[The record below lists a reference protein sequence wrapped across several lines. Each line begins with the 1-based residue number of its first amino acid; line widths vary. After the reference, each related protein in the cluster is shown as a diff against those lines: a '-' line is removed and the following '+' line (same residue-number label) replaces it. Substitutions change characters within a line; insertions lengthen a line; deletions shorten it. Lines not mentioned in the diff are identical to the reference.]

1 MNLNDR
7 LKKHHITL
15 QKKYGQ
21 NFIGDPTLLAR
32 IADVCS
38 WEAHDRALEI
48 GPGAGTLT
56 RAIAE
61 RAEEVLAVEIDRRLA
76 PLLEE
81 TLAETENVHLVFTD
95 ALKADLDR
103 LMQEEL
109 GWDGRYKL
117 VANLPYYITT
127 PLIMHVLEDC
137 KKVSELV
144 IMVQKEV
151 GERLTAAPGSKAYG
165 AVTVM
170 VQYAAV
176 ATRAFD
182 VGRRAFIPA
191 PEVDSTILHLVP
203 YENRPLQ
210 AKDDALLRRTVK
222 AAFSQRRKTLR
233 NSLQSLGLDKALIA
247 SALAEV
253 GIDDA
258 RRAETVSVA
267 EFVALADAFYEKGG
281 LS

>member
-21 NFIGDPTLLAR
+21 NFIGDPALLER
-32 IADVCS
+32 IATVCD
-38 WEAHDRALEI
+38 WQPGDRALEI

-56 RAIAE
+56 RAIARE
-61 RAEEVLAVEIDRRLA
+61 AEEVLAVEIDRRLA

-81 TLAETENVHLVFTD
+81 TLADCANVHLVFTD
-95 ALKADLDR
+95 ALKADLDA
-103 LMQEEL
+103 LMRDTL

-117 VANLPYYITT
+117 IANLPYYITT
-127 PLIMHVLEDC
+127 PLIMHVLEDSE
-137 KKVSELV
+137 KVSELV

-151 GERLTAAPGSKAYG
+151 GERLCAAPGSKAYG

-170 VQYAAV
+170 VQYAATV
-176 ATRAFD
+176 ARAFD
-182 VGRRAFIPA
+182 VGRHAFMPA
-191 PEVDSTILHLVP
+191 PEVDSTILHLIP
-203 YENRPLQ
+203 YEKRPIQ
-210 AKDDALLRRTVK
+210 AQSDAVLRRVVK

-233 NSLQSLGLDKALIA
+233 NSLSSLGCDKALIKQ
-247 SALAEV
+247 ALEAA
-253 GIDDA
+253 GIEDS
-258 RRAETVSVA
+258 RRAETLSVA
-267 EFVALADAFYEKGG
+267 EFVALADAFYEGG

>member
-21 NFIGDPTLLAR
+21 NFIGDPALLER
-32 IADVCS
+32 IATVCD
-38 WEAHDRALEI
+38 WQPGDRALEI

-56 RAIAE
+56 RAIARE
-61 RAEEVLAVEIDRRLA
+61 AEEVLAVEIDRRLA

-81 TLAETENVHLVFTD
+81 TLADCANVHLVFTD
-95 ALKADLDR
+95 ALKADLDALIR
-103 LMQEEL
+103 DTL

-117 VANLPYYITT
+117 IANLPYYITT
-127 PLIMHVLEDC
+127 PLIMHVLEDSE
-137 KKVSELV
+137 KVSELV

-151 GERLTAAPGSKAYG
+151 GERLCAAPGSKAYG

-170 VQYAAV
+170 VQYAATV
-176 ATRAFD
+176 ARAFD
-182 VGRRAFIPA
+182 VGRHAFVPA
-191 PEVDSTILHLVP
+191 PEVDSTILHLIP
-203 YENRPLQ
+203 YEKRPIQ
-210 AKDDALLRRTVK
+210 AQSDAVLRRVVK

-233 NSLQSLGLDKALIA
+233 NSLSSLGCDKALIRQ
-247 SALAEV
+247 ALEAA
-253 GIDDA
+253 GIEDS
-258 RRAETVSVA
+258 RRAETLSVA
-267 EFVALADAFYEKGG
+267 EFVALADAFYEGG

>member
-21 NFIGDPTLLAR
+21 NFIGDPALLER
-32 IADVCS
+32 IATVCD
-38 WEAHDRALEI
+38 WQPGDRALEI

-56 RAIAE
+56 RAIARE
-61 RAEEVLAVEIDRRLA
+61 AEEVLAVEIDRRLA

-81 TLAETENVHLVFTD
+81 TLADCANVHLVFTD
-95 ALKADLDR
+95 ALKADLDA
-103 LMQEEL
+103 LMRDTL

-117 VANLPYYITT
+117 IANLPYYITT
-127 PLIMHVLEDC
+127 PLIMHVLEDSE
-137 KKVSELV
+137 KVSELV

-151 GERLTAAPGSKAYG
+151 GERLCAAPGSKAYG

-170 VQYAAV
+170 VQYAATV
-176 ATRAFD
+176 ARAFD
-182 VGRRAFIPA
+182 VGRHAFVPA
-191 PEVDSTILHLVP
+191 PEVDSTILHLIP
-203 YENRPLQ
+203 YEKRPIQ
-210 AKDDALLRRTVK
+210 AQSDAVLRRVVK

-233 NSLQSLGLDKALIA
+233 NSLSSLGCDKALIKQALEAA
-247 SALAEV
+247 SIE
-253 GIDDA
+253 DS
-258 RRAETVSVA
+258 RRAETLSVA
-267 EFVALADAFYEKGG
+267 EFVALANAFYEGG

>member
-21 NFIGDPTLLAR
+21 NFIGDPALLER
-32 IADVCS
+32 IATVCD
-38 WEAHDRALEI
+38 WQPGDRALEI

-56 RAIAE
+56 RAIARE
-61 RAEEVLAVEIDRRLA
+61 AEEVLAVEIDRRLT

-81 TLAETENVHLVFTD
+81 TLADCANVHLVFTD
-95 ALKADLDR
+95 ALKADLDA
-103 LMQEEL
+103 LMRDTL

-117 VANLPYYITT
+117 IANLPYYITT
-127 PLIMHVLEDC
+127 PLIMHVLEDSE
-137 KKVSELV
+137 KVNELV

-151 GERLTAAPGSKAYG
+151 GERLCAAPGSKAYG

-170 VQYAAV
+170 VQYAATV
-176 ATRAFD
+176 ARAFD
-182 VGRRAFIPA
+182 VGRHAFVPA
-191 PEVDSTILHLVP
+191 PEVDSTILHLIP
-203 YENRPLQ
+203 YEKRPIQ
-210 AKDDALLRRTVK
+210 AQSDAVLRRVVK

-233 NSLQSLGLDKALIA
+233 NSLSSLGCDKALIKQALEAA
-247 SALAEV
+247 SIE
-253 GIDDA
+253 DS
-258 RRAETVSVA
+258 RRAETLSVA
-267 EFVALADAFYEKGG
+267 EFVALADAFYEGG

>member
-21 NFIGDPTLLAR
+21 NFIGDPALLER
-32 IADVCS
+32 IATVCD
-38 WEAHDRALEI
+38 WQPGDRALEI

-56 RAIAE
+56 RAIARE
-61 RAEEVLAVEIDRRLA
+61 AEEVLAVEIDRRLA

-81 TLAETENVHLVFTD
+81 TLADCANVHLVFTD
-95 ALKADLDR
+95 ALKADLDA
-103 LMQEEL
+103 LMRDTL

-117 VANLPYYITT
+117 IANLPYYITT
-127 PLIMHVLEDC
+127 PLIMHVLEDSE
-137 KKVSELV
+137 KVSELV

-151 GERLTAAPGSKAYG
+151 GERLCAAPGSKAYG

-170 VQYAAV
+170 VQYAATV
-176 ATRAFD
+176 ARAFD
-182 VGRRAFIPA
+182 VGRHAFVPA
-191 PEVDSTILHLVP
+191 PEVDSTILHLIP
-203 YENRPLQ
+203 YEKRPIQ
-210 AKDDALLRRTVK
+210 AQSDAVLRRVVK

-233 NSLQSLGLDKALIA
+233 NSLFSLGCDKALIKQALEAA
-247 SALAEV
+247 SIE
-253 GIDDA
+253 DS
-258 RRAETVSVA
+258 RRAETLSVA
-267 EFVALADAFYEKGG
+267 EFVALADAFYEGG

>member
-21 NFIGDPTLLAR
+21 NFIGDPALLER
-32 IADVCS
+32 IATVCD
-38 WEAHDRALEI
+38 WQPGDRALEI

-56 RAIAE
+56 RAIARE
-61 RAEEVLAVEIDRRLA
+61 AEEVLAIEIDRRLA

-81 TLAETENVHLVFTD
+81 TLADCANVHLVFTD
-95 ALKADLDR
+95 ALKADLDA
-103 LMQEEL
+103 LMRDTL

-117 VANLPYYITT
+117 IANLPYYITT
-127 PLIMHVLEDC
+127 PLIMHVLEDSE
-137 KKVSELV
+137 KVSELV

-151 GERLTAAPGSKAYG
+151 GERLCAAPGSKAYG

-170 VQYAAV
+170 VQYAATV
-176 ATRAFD
+176 ARAFD
-182 VGRRAFIPA
+182 VGRHAFVPA
-191 PEVDSTILHLVP
+191 PEVDSTILHLIP
-203 YENRPLQ
+203 YEKRPIQ
-210 AKDDALLRRTVK
+210 AQSDAVLRRVVK

-233 NSLQSLGLDKALIA
+233 NSLSSLGCDKALIKQALEAA
-247 SALAEV
+247 SIE
-253 GIDDA
+253 DS
-258 RRAETVSVA
+258 RRAETLSVA
-267 EFVALADAFYEKGG
+267 EFVALADAFYEGG

>member
-21 NFIGDPTLLAR
+21 NFIGDLALLEL
-32 IADVCS
+32 IATVCD
-38 WEAHDRALEI
+38 WQPGDRALEI

-56 RAIAE
+56 RAIARE
-61 RAEEVLAVEIDRRLA
+61 AEEVLAVEIDRRLA

-81 TLAETENVHLVFTD
+81 TLADCANVHLVFTD
-95 ALKADLDR
+95 ALKADLDA
-103 LMQEEL
+103 LMRDTL

-117 VANLPYYITT
+117 IANLPYYITT
-127 PLIMHVLEDC
+127 PLIMHVLEDSE
-137 KKVSELV
+137 KVSELV

-151 GERLTAAPGSKAYG
+151 GERLCAAPGSKAYG

-170 VQYAAV
+170 VQYAATV
-176 ATRAFD
+176 ARAFD
-182 VGRRAFIPA
+182 VGRHAFVPA
-191 PEVDSTILHLVP
+191 PEVDSTILHLIP
-203 YENRPLQ
+203 YEKRPIQ
-210 AKDDALLRRTVK
+210 AQNDTVLRRVVK

-233 NSLQSLGLDKALIA
+233 NSLSSLGCDKALIKQ
-247 SALAEV
+247 ALEAA
-253 GIDDA
+253 GIEDS
-258 RRAETVSVA
+258 RRAETLSVA
-267 EFVALADAFYEKGG
+267 EFVALADAFYEGG

>member
-21 NFIGDPTLLAR
+21 NFIGDPALLER
-32 IADVCS
+32 IATVCD
-38 WEAHDRALEI
+38 WQPGDRALEI

-56 RAIAE
+56 RAIARE
-61 RAEEVLAVEIDRRLA
+61 AEEVLAIEIDRRLA

-81 TLAETENVHLVFTD
+81 TLADCANVHLVFTD
-95 ALKADLDR
+95 ALKADLDA
-103 LMQEEL
+103 LMRDTL

-117 VANLPYYITT
+117 IANLPYYITT
-127 PLIMHVLEDC
+127 PLIMHVLEDSE
-137 KKVSELV
+137 KVSELV

-151 GERLTAAPGSKAYG
+151 GERLCAAPGSKAYG

-170 VQYAAV
+170 VQYAATV
-176 ATRAFD
+176 ARAFD
-182 VGRRAFIPA
+182 VGRHAFVPA
-191 PEVDSTILHLVP
+191 PEVDSTILHLIP
-203 YENRPLQ
+203 YEKRPIQ
-210 AKDDALLRRTVK
+210 AQSDAVLRRVVK

-233 NSLQSLGLDKALIA
+233 NSLSSLGCDKALIRQ
-247 SALAEV
+247 ALEAA
-253 GIDDA
+253 GIEDS
-258 RRAETVSVA
+258 RRAETLSVA
-267 EFVALADAFYEKGG
+267 EFVALADAFYEGG

>member
-21 NFIGDPTLLAR
+21 NFIGDPALLER
-32 IADVCS
+32 IATVCD
-38 WEAHDRALEI
+38 WQPGDRALEI

-56 RAIAE
+56 RAIARE
-61 RAEEVLAVEIDRRLA
+61 AEEVLAVEIDRRLA

-81 TLAETENVHLVFTD
+81 TLADCANVHLVFTD
-95 ALKADLDR
+95 ALKADLDA
-103 LMQEEL
+103 LMRDTL

-117 VANLPYYITT
+117 IANLPYYITT
-127 PLIMHVLEDC
+127 PLIMHVLEDSE
-137 KKVSELV
+137 KVSELV

-151 GERLTAAPGSKAYG
+151 GERLCAAPSSKAYG

-170 VQYAAV
+170 VQYAATV
-176 ATRAFD
+176 ARAFD
-182 VGRRAFIPA
+182 VGRHAFVPA
-191 PEVDSTILHLVP
+191 PEVDSTILHLIP
-203 YENRPLQ
+203 YEKRPIQ
-210 AKDDALLRRTVK
+210 AQSDAVLRRVVK

-233 NSLQSLGLDKALIA
+233 NSLSSLGCDKALIKQ
-247 SALAEV
+247 ALEAA
-253 GIDDA
+253 GIEDS
-258 RRAETVSVA
+258 RRAETLSVA
-267 EFVALADAFYEKGG
+267 EFVALADAFYEGG

>member
-21 NFIGDPTLLAR
+21 NFIGDPALLER
-32 IADVCS
+32 IATVCD
-38 WEAHDRALEI
+38 WQPGDRALEI

-56 RAIAE
+56 RAIARE
-61 RAEEVLAVEIDRRLA
+61 AEEVLAVEIDRRLA

-81 TLAETENVHLVFTD
+81 TLADCANMHLVFTD
-95 ALKADLDR
+95 ALKADLDA
-103 LMQEEL
+103 LMRDTL

-117 VANLPYYITT
+117 IANLPYYITT
-127 PLIMHVLEDC
+127 PLIMHVLEDSE
-137 KKVSELV
+137 KVSELV

-151 GERLTAAPGSKAYG
+151 GERLCAAPGSKAYG

-170 VQYAAV
+170 VQYAATV
-176 ATRAFD
+176 ARAFD
-182 VGRRAFIPA
+182 VGRHAFVPA
-191 PEVDSTILHLVP
+191 PEVDSTILHLIP
-203 YENRPLQ
+203 YEKRPIQ
-210 AKDDALLRRTVK
+210 AQSDAVLRRVVK

-233 NSLQSLGLDKALIA
+233 NSLSSLGCDKALIKQALEAA
-247 SALAEV
+247 SIE
-253 GIDDA
+253 DS
-258 RRAETVSVA
+258 RRAETLSVA
-267 EFVALADAFYEKGG
+267 EFVALADAFYEGG

>member
-21 NFIGDPTLLAR
+21 NFIGDPALLER
-32 IADVCS
+32 IATVCD
-38 WEAHDRALEI
+38 WQPGDRALEI

-56 RAIAE
+56 RAIARE
-61 RAEEVLAVEIDRRLA
+61 AEEVLAVEIDRRLA

-81 TLAETENVHLVFTD
+81 TLADCANVHLVFTD
-95 ALKADLDR
+95 ALKADLDA
-103 LMQEEL
+103 LMRDTL

-117 VANLPYYITT
+117 IANLPYYITT
-127 PLIMHVLEDC
+127 PLIMHVLEDSE
-137 KKVSELV
+137 KVSELV

-151 GERLTAAPGSKAYG
+151 GERLCAAPGSKAYG

-170 VQYAAV
+170 VQYAATI
-176 ATRAFD
+176 ARAFD
-182 VGRRAFIPA
+182 VGRHAFVPA
-191 PEVDSTILHLVP
+191 PEVDSTILHLIP
-203 YENRPLQ
+203 YEKRPIQ
-210 AKDDALLRRTVK
+210 AQSDAVLRRVVK

-233 NSLQSLGLDKALIA
+233 NSLSSLGCDKALIKQALEAA
-247 SALAEV
+247 SIE
-253 GIDDA
+253 DS
-258 RRAETVSVA
+258 RRAETLSVA
-267 EFVALADAFYEKGG
+267 EFVALADAFYEGG

>member
-21 NFIGDPTLLAR
+21 NFIGDPALLER
-32 IADVCS
+32 IATVCD
-38 WEAHDRALEI
+38 WQPGDRALEI

-56 RAIAE
+56 RAIARE
-61 RAEEVLAVEIDRRLA
+61 AEEVLAVEIDRRLA

-81 TLAETENVHLVFTD
+81 TLADCANVHLVFTD
-95 ALKADLDR
+95 ALKADLDA
-103 LMQEEL
+103 LMRDTL

-117 VANLPYYITT
+117 IANLPYYITT
-127 PLIMHVLEDC
+127 PLIMHVLEDSE
-137 KKVSELV
+137 KVSELV

-151 GERLTAAPGSKAYG
+151 GERLCAAPRSKAYG

-170 VQYAAV
+170 VQYAATV
-176 ATRAFD
+176 ARAFD
-182 VGRRAFIPA
+182 VGRHAFVPA
-191 PEVDSTILHLVP
+191 PEVDSTILHLIP
-203 YENRPLQ
+203 YEKRPVQ
-210 AKDDALLRRTVK
+210 AQSDAVLRRVVK

-233 NSLQSLGLDKALIA
+233 NSLSSLGCDKALIRQ
-247 SALAEV
+247 ALETA
-253 GIDDA
+253 GIEDS
-258 RRAETVSVA
+258 RRAETLSVA
-267 EFVALADAFYEKGG
+267 EFVALADAFYEGG

>member
-21 NFIGDPTLLAR
+21 NFIGDPALLER
-32 IADVCS
+32 IATVCD
-38 WEAHDRALEI
+38 WQPGDRALEI

-56 RAIAE
+56 RAIARE
-61 RAEEVLAVEIDRRLA
+61 AEEVLAVEIDRRLA

-81 TLAETENVHLVFTD
+81 TLADCANVHLVFTD
-95 ALKADLDR
+95 ALKADLDA
-103 LMQEEL
+103 LMRDTL

-117 VANLPYYITT
+117 IANLPYYITT
-127 PLIMHVLEDC
+127 PLIMHVLEDSE
-137 KKVSELV
+137 KVSELV

-151 GERLTAAPGSKAYG
+151 GERLCAAPGSKAYG

-170 VQYAAV
+170 VQYAATV
-176 ATRAFD
+176 ARAFD
-182 VGRRAFIPA
+182 VGRHAFVPA
-191 PEVDSTILHLVP
+191 PEVDSTILHLIP
-203 YENRPLQ
+203 YEKRPIQ
-210 AKDDALLRRTVK
+210 SQSDAVLRRVVK

-233 NSLQSLGLDKALIA
+233 NSLSSLGCDKALIRQ
-247 SALAEV
+247 ALEAA
-253 GIDDA
+253 GIEDS
-258 RRAETVSVA
+258 RRAETLSVA
-267 EFVALADAFYEKGG
+267 EFVALADAFYEGG

>member
-21 NFIGDPTLLAR
+21 NFIGDPALLER
-32 IADVCS
+32 IATVCD
-38 WEAHDRALEI
+38 WQPGDRALEI

-56 RAIAE
+56 RAIARE
-61 RAEEVLAVEIDRRLA
+61 AEEVLAVEIDRRLA

-81 TLAETENVHLVFTD
+81 TLADCANVHLVFTD
-95 ALKADLDR
+95 ALKADLDA
-103 LMQEEL
+103 LMRDTL

-117 VANLPYYITT
+117 IANLPYYITT
-127 PLIMHVLEDC
+127 PLIMHVLEDSE
-137 KKVSELV
+137 KVSELV

-151 GERLTAAPGSKAYG
+151 GERLCAAPGSKAYG

-170 VQYAAV
+170 VQYAATV
-176 ATRAFD
+176 ARAFD
-182 VGRRAFIPA
+182 VGRHAFMPA
-191 PEVDSTILHLVP
+191 PDVDSTILHLIP
-203 YENRPLQ
+203 YEKRPIQ
-210 AKDDALLRRTVK
+210 AQSDAVLRRVVK

-233 NSLQSLGLDKALIA
+233 NSLSSLGCDKALIRQ
-247 SALAEV
+247 ALETA
-253 GIDDA
+253 GIEDS
-258 RRAETVSVA
+258 RRAETLSVA
-267 EFVALADAFYEKGG
+267 EFVALADAFYEGG

>member
-21 NFIGDPTLLAR
+21 NFIGDPALLER
-32 IADVCS
+32 IATVCD
-38 WEAHDRALEI
+38 WQPGDRALEI

-56 RAIAE
+56 RAIARE
-61 RAEEVLAVEIDRRLA
+61 AEEVLAVEIDRRLA

-81 TLAETENVHLVFTD
+81 TLADCANVHLVFTD
-95 ALKADLDR
+95 ALKADLDA
-103 LMQEEL
+103 LMRDTL

-117 VANLPYYITT
+117 IANLPYYITT
-127 PLIMHVLEDC
+127 PLIMHVLEDSE
-137 KKVSELV
+137 KVSELV

-151 GERLTAAPGSKAYG
+151 GERLCAAPGSKAYG

-170 VQYAAV
+170 VQYAATV
-176 ATRAFD
+176 ARAFD
-182 VGRRAFIPA
+182 VGRHAFVPA
-191 PEVDSTILHLVP
+191 PEVDSTILHLIP
-203 YENRPLQ
+203 YEKRPIQ
-210 AKDDALLRRTVK
+210 AQSDAVLRRVVK

-233 NSLQSLGLDKALIA
+233 NSLSSLGRDKALIRQ
-247 SALAEV
+247 ALEAA
-253 GIDDA
+253 GIEDS
-258 RRAETVSVA
+258 RRAETLSVA
-267 EFVALADAFYEKGG
+267 EFVALADAFYEGG

>member
-21 NFIGDPTLLAR
+21 NFIGDPALLER
-32 IADVCS
+32 IATVCD
-38 WEAHDRALEI
+38 WQPGDRALEI

-56 RAIAE
+56 RAIARE
-61 RAEEVLAVEIDRRLA
+61 AEEVLAIEIDRRLA

-81 TLAETENVHLVFTD
+81 TLADCANVHLVFTD
-95 ALKADLDR
+95 ALKADLDA
-103 LMQEEL
+103 LMRDTL

-117 VANLPYYITT
+117 IANLPYYITT
-127 PLIMHVLEDC
+127 PLIMHVLEDSE
-137 KKVSELV
+137 KVSELV

-151 GERLTAAPGSKAYG
+151 GERLCAAPGSKAYG

-170 VQYAAV
+170 VQYAATV
-176 ATRAFD
+176 ARAFD
-182 VGRRAFIPA
+182 VGRHAFVPA
-191 PEVDSTILHLVP
+191 PEVDSTILHLIP
-203 YENRPLQ
+203 YEKRPIQ
-210 AKDDALLRRTVK
+210 AQSDAVLRRVVK

-233 NSLQSLGLDKALIA
+233 NSLSSLGCDKSLIRQALEA
-247 SALAEV
+247 A
-253 GIDDA
+253 GIEDS
-258 RRAETVSVA
+258 RRAETLSVA
-267 EFVALADAFYEKGG
+267 EFVALADAFYEGG

>member
-21 NFIGDPTLLAR
+21 NFIGDPALLER
-32 IADVCS
+32 IATVCD
-38 WEAHDRALEI
+38 WQPGDRALEI

-56 RAIAE
+56 RAIARE
-61 RAEEVLAVEIDRRLA
+61 AEEVLAVEIDRRLA

-81 TLAETENVHLVFTD
+81 TLADCANVHLVFTD
-95 ALKADLDR
+95 ALKADLDA
-103 LMQEEL
+103 LMRDTL

-117 VANLPYYITT
+117 IANLPYYITT
-127 PLIMHVLEDC
+127 PLIMHVLEDSE
-137 KKVSELV
+137 KVSELV

-151 GERLTAAPGSKAYG
+151 GERLCAAPGSKAYG

-170 VQYAAV
+170 VQYAATV
-176 ATRAFD
+176 ARAFD
-182 VGRRAFIPA
+182 VGRHAFVPA
-191 PEVDSTILHLVP
+191 PEVDSTILHLIP
-203 YENRPLQ
+203 YEKRPIQ
-210 AKDDALLRRTVK
+210 AQSDAVLRRVVK

-233 NSLQSLGLDKALIA
+233 NSLSSLGCDKALIKQALEAA
-247 SALAEV
+247 SIE
-253 GIDDA
+253 DS
-258 RRAETVSVA
+258 RRAETLSAA
-267 EFVALADAFYEKGG
+267 EFVALADAFYEGG

>member
-21 NFIGDPTLLAR
+21 NFIGDPALLER
-32 IADVCS
+32 IATVCD
-38 WEAHDRALEI
+38 WQPGDRALEI

-56 RAIAE
+56 RAIARE
-61 RAEEVLAVEIDRRLA
+61 AEEVLAVEIDRRLA

-81 TLAETENVHLVFTD
+81 TLADCANVHLVFTD
-95 ALKADLDR
+95 ALKADLDA
-103 LMQEEL
+103 LMRDTL

-117 VANLPYYITT
+117 IANLPYYITT
-127 PLIMHVLEDC
+127 PLIMHVLEDSE
-137 KKVSELV
+137 KVSELV

-151 GERLTAAPGSKAYG
+151 GERLCAAPGSKAYG

-170 VQYAAV
+170 VQYAATV
-176 ATRAFD
+176 ARAFD
-182 VGRRAFIPA
+182 VGRHAFVPA
-191 PEVDSTILHLVP
+191 PEVDSTILHLIP
-203 YENRPLQ
+203 YEKRPIQ
-210 AKDDALLRRTVK
+210 AQSDAVLRRVVK

-233 NSLQSLGLDKALIA
+233 NSLSSLGCDKALIKQ
-247 SALAEV
+247 ALEAARIE
-253 GIDDA
+253 DS
-258 RRAETVSVA
+258 RRAETLSVA
-267 EFVALADAFYEKGG
+267 EFVALADAFYEGG

>member
-21 NFIGDPTLLAR
+21 NFIGDPALLER
-32 IADVCS
+32 IATVCD
-38 WEAHDRALEI
+38 WQPGDRALEI

-56 RAIAE
+56 WAIARE
-61 RAEEVLAVEIDRRLA
+61 AEEVLAIEIDRRLA

-81 TLAETENVHLVFTD
+81 TLADCANVHLVFTD
-95 ALKADLDR
+95 ALKADLDA
-103 LMQEEL
+103 LMRDTL

-117 VANLPYYITT
+117 IANLPYYITT
-127 PLIMHVLEDC
+127 PLIMHVLEDSE
-137 KKVSELV
+137 KVSELV

-151 GERLTAAPGSKAYG
+151 GERLCAAPGSKAYG

-170 VQYAAV
+170 VQYAATV
-176 ATRAFD
+176 ARAFD
-182 VGRRAFIPA
+182 VGRHAFVPA
-191 PEVDSTILHLVP
+191 PEVDSTILHLIP
-203 YENRPLQ
+203 YEKRPIQ
-210 AKDDALLRRTVK
+210 AQSDAVLRRVVK

-233 NSLQSLGLDKALIA
+233 NSLSSLGCDKALIKQALEAA
-247 SALAEV
+247 SIE
-253 GIDDA
+253 DS
-258 RRAETVSVA
+258 RRAETLSVA
-267 EFVALADAFYEKGG
+267 EFVALADAFYEGG

>member
-21 NFIGDPTLLAR
+21 NFIGDPALLER
-32 IADVCS
+32 IATVCD
-38 WEAHDRALEI
+38 WQPGDRALEI

-56 RAIAE
+56 RAIARE
-61 RAEEVLAVEIDRRLA
+61 AEEVLAVEIDRRLA

-81 TLAETENVHLVFTD
+81 TLANCANVHLVFTD
-95 ALKADLDR
+95 ALKADLDA
-103 LMQEEL
+103 LMRDTL

-117 VANLPYYITT
+117 IANLPYYITT
-127 PLIMHVLEDC
+127 PLIMHVLEDSE
-137 KKVSELV
+137 KVSELV

-151 GERLTAAPGSKAYG
+151 GERLCAAPGSKAYG

-170 VQYAAV
+170 VQYAATV
-176 ATRAFD
+176 ARAFD
-182 VGRRAFIPA
+182 VGRHAFVPA
-191 PEVDSTILHLVP
+191 PEVDSTILHLIP
-203 YENRPLQ
+203 YEKRPIQ
-210 AKDDALLRRTVK
+210 AQSDAVLRRVVK

-233 NSLQSLGLDKALIA
+233 NSLSSLGCDKALIKQALEAA
-247 SALAEV
+247 SIE
-253 GIDDA
+253 DS
-258 RRAETVSVA
+258 RRAETLSVA
-267 EFVALADAFYEKGG
+267 EFVALADAFYEGG

>member
-21 NFIGDPTLLAR
+21 NFIGDPALLER
-32 IADVCS
+32 IATVCD
-38 WEAHDRALEI
+38 WQPGDRALEI

-56 RAIAE
+56 RAIARE
-61 RAEEVLAVEIDRRLA
+61 AEEVLAIEIDRRLA

-81 TLAETENVHLVFTD
+81 TLADCANVHLVFTD
-95 ALKADLDR
+95 ALKADLDA
-103 LMQEEL
+103 LMRDTL

-117 VANLPYYITT
+117 IANLPYYITT
-127 PLIMHVLEDC
+127 PLIMHVLEDSE
-137 KKVSELV
+137 KVSELV

-151 GERLTAAPGSKAYG
+151 GERLCAAPGNKAYG

-170 VQYAAV
+170 VQYAATV
-176 ATRAFD
+176 ARAFD
-182 VGRRAFIPA
+182 VGRHAFVPA
-191 PEVDSTILHLVP
+191 PEVDSTILHLIP
-203 YENRPLQ
+203 YEKRPIQ
-210 AKDDALLRRTVK
+210 AQSDAVLRRVVK

-233 NSLQSLGLDKALIA
+233 NSLSSLGCDKALIRQ
-247 SALAEV
+247 ALEAA
-253 GIDDA
+253 GIEDS
-258 RRAETVSVA
+258 RRAETLSVA
-267 EFVALADAFYEKGG
+267 EFVALADAFYEGG

>member
-21 NFIGDPTLLAR
+21 NFIGDPALLER
-32 IADVCS
+32 IATVCDWQPS
-38 WEAHDRALEI
+38 DRALEI

-56 RAIAE
+56 RAIARE
-61 RAEEVLAVEIDRRLA
+61 AEEVLAVEIDRRLA

-81 TLAETENVHLVFTD
+81 TLADCANVHLVFTD
-95 ALKADLDR
+95 ALKADLDA
-103 LMQEEL
+103 LMRDTL

-117 VANLPYYITT
+117 IANLPYYITT
-127 PLIMHVLEDC
+127 PLIMHVLEGSE
-137 KKVSELV
+137 KVSELV

-151 GERLTAAPGSKAYG
+151 GERLCAAPGSKAYG

-170 VQYAAV
+170 VQYAATV
-176 ATRAFD
+176 ARAFD
-182 VGRRAFIPA
+182 VGRHAFVPA
-191 PEVDSTILHLVP
+191 PEVDSTILHLIP
-203 YENRPLQ
+203 YEKRPIQ
-210 AKDDALLRRTVK
+210 AQSDAVLRRVVK

-233 NSLQSLGLDKALIA
+233 NSLSSLGCDKALIRQ
-247 SALAEV
+247 ALEAA
-253 GIDDA
+253 GIEDF
-258 RRAETVSVA
+258 RRAETLSVA
-267 EFVALADAFYEKGG
+267 EFVALADAFYEGG

>member
-21 NFIGDPTLLAR
+21 NFIGDPALLER
-32 IADVCS
+32 IATVCD
-38 WEAHDRALEI
+38 WQPGDRALEI

-56 RAIAE
+56 RAIARE
-61 RAEEVLAVEIDRRLA
+61 AEEVLAVEIDRRLA

-81 TLAETENVHLVFTD
+81 TLADCANVHLVFTD
-95 ALKADLDR
+95 ALKADLDA
-103 LMQEEL
+103 LMRDTL

-117 VANLPYYITT
+117 IANLPYYITT
-127 PLIMHVLEDC
+127 PLIMHVLEDSE
-137 KKVSELV
+137 KVSELV

-151 GERLTAAPGSKAYG
+151 GERLCAAPGSKAYG

-170 VQYAAV
+170 VQYAATV
-176 ATRAFD
+176 ARAFD
-182 VGRRAFIPA
+182 VGRHAFVPA
-191 PEVDSTILHLVP
+191 PEVDSTILLLIP
-203 YENRPLQ
+203 YEKRPIQ
-210 AKDDALLRRTVK
+210 AQSDAVLRRVVK

-233 NSLQSLGLDKALIA
+233 NSLSSLGCDKALIKQALEAA
-247 SALAEV
+247 SIE
-253 GIDDA
+253 DS
-258 RRAETVSVA
+258 RRAETLSVA
-267 EFVALADAFYEKGG
+267 EFVALADAFYEGG

>member
-21 NFIGDPTLLAR
+21 NFIGDPALLER
-32 IADVCS
+32 IATVCD
-38 WEAHDRALEI
+38 WQPGDRALEI

-56 RAIAE
+56 RAIA
-61 RAEEVLAVEIDRRLA
+61 RKAEEVLAVEIDRRLA

-81 TLAETENVHLVFTD
+81 TLADCANVHLVFTD
-95 ALKADLDR
+95 ALKADLDA
-103 LMQEEL
+103 LMRDTL

-117 VANLPYYITT
+117 IANLPYYITT
-127 PLIMHVLEDC
+127 PLIMHVLEDSE
-137 KKVSELV
+137 KVSELV

-151 GERLTAAPGSKAYG
+151 GERLCAAPGSKAYG

-170 VQYAAV
+170 VQYAATV
-176 ATRAFD
+176 ARAFD
-182 VGRRAFIPA
+182 VGRHAFVPA
-191 PEVDSTILHLVP
+191 PEVDSTILHLIP
-203 YENRPLQ
+203 YEKRPIQ
-210 AKDDALLRRTVK
+210 AQSDAVLRRVVK

-233 NSLQSLGLDKALIA
+233 NSLSSLGCDKALIKQALEAA
-247 SALAEV
+247 SIE
-253 GIDDA
+253 DS
-258 RRAETVSVA
+258 RRAETLSVA
-267 EFVALADAFYEKGG
+267 EFVALADAFYEGG

>member
-21 NFIGDPTLLAR
+21 NFIGDPALLER
-32 IADVCS
+32 IATVCD
-38 WEAHDRALEI
+38 WQLGDRALEI

-56 RAIAE
+56 RAIARE
-61 RAEEVLAVEIDRRLA
+61 AEEVLAVEIDRRLA

-81 TLAETENVHLVFTD
+81 TLADCANVHLVFTD
-95 ALKADLDR
+95 ALKADLDA
-103 LMQEEL
+103 LMRDTL

-117 VANLPYYITT
+117 IANLPYYITT
-127 PLIMHVLEDC
+127 PLIMHVLEDSE
-137 KKVSELV
+137 KVSELV

-151 GERLTAAPGSKAYG
+151 GERLCAAPGSKAYG

-170 VQYAAV
+170 VQYAATV
-176 ATRAFD
+176 ARALD
-182 VGRRAFIPA
+182 VGRHAFVPA
-191 PEVDSTILHLVP
+191 PEVDSTILHLIP
-203 YENRPLQ
+203 YEKRPIQ
-210 AKDDALLRRTVK
+210 AQSDAVLRRVVK

-233 NSLQSLGLDKALIA
+233 NSLSSLGCDKALIKQALEAA
-247 SALAEV
+247 SIE
-253 GIDDA
+253 DS
-258 RRAETVSVA
+258 RRAETLSVA
-267 EFVALADAFYEKGG
+267 EFVALADAFYEGG

>member
-21 NFIGDPTLLAR
+21 NFIGDPALLER
-32 IADVCS
+32 ITTVCD
-38 WEAHDRALEI
+38 WQPGDRALEI

-56 RAIAE
+56 RAIARE
-61 RAEEVLAVEIDRRLA
+61 AEEVLAVEIDRRLA

-81 TLAETENVHLVFTD
+81 TLADCANVHLVFTD
-95 ALKADLDR
+95 ALKADLDA
-103 LMQEEL
+103 LMRDTL

-117 VANLPYYITT
+117 IANLPYYITT
-127 PLIMHVLEDC
+127 PLIMHVLEDSE
-137 KKVSELV
+137 KVSELV

-151 GERLTAAPGSKAYG
+151 GERLCAAPGSKAYG

-170 VQYAAV
+170 VQYAATV
-176 ATRAFD
+176 ARAFD
-182 VGRRAFIPA
+182 VGRHAFVPA
-191 PEVDSTILHLVP
+191 PEVDSTILHLIP
-203 YENRPLQ
+203 YEKRPIQ
-210 AKDDALLRRTVK
+210 AQSDAVLRRVVK

-233 NSLQSLGLDKALIA
+233 NSLSSLGCDKALIKQALEAA
-247 SALAEV
+247 SIE
-253 GIDDA
+253 DS
-258 RRAETVSVA
+258 RRAETLSVA
-267 EFVALADAFYEKGG
+267 EFVALADAFYEGG

>member
-21 NFIGDPTLLAR
+21 NFIGDPALLER
-32 IADVCS
+32 IATVCD
-38 WEAHDRALEI
+38 WQPGDRALEI

-56 RAIAE
+56 RAIARE
-61 RAEEVLAVEIDRRLA
+61 AEEVLAVEIDRRLA

-81 TLAETENVHLVFTD
+81 TLADCANVHLVFTD
-95 ALKADLDR
+95 ALKADLDA
-103 LMQEEL
+103 LMRDTL

-117 VANLPYYITT
+117 IANLPYYITT
-127 PLIMHVLEDC
+127 PLIMHVLEGSE
-137 KKVSELV
+137 KVSELV

-151 GERLTAAPGSKAYG
+151 GERLCAAPGSKAYG

-170 VQYAAV
+170 VQYAATV
-176 ATRAFD
+176 ARAFD
-182 VGRRAFIPA
+182 VGRHAFVPA
-191 PEVDSTILHLVP
+191 PEVDSTILHLIP
-203 YENRPLQ
+203 YEKRPIQ
-210 AKDDALLRRTVK
+210 AQSDAVLRRVVK

-233 NSLQSLGLDKALIA
+233 NSLSSLGCDKALIKQ
-247 SALAEV
+247 ALEAA
-253 GIDDA
+253 GIEDS
-258 RRAETVSVA
+258 RRAETLSVA
-267 EFVALADAFYEKGG
+267 EFVALADAFYEGG

>member
-21 NFIGDPTLLAR
+21 HFIGDPALLER
-32 IADVCS
+32 IATVCD
-38 WEAHDRALEI
+38 WQPGDRALEI

-56 RAIAE
+56 RAIARE
-61 RAEEVLAVEIDRRLA
+61 AEEVLAVEIDRRLA

-81 TLAETENVHLVFTD
+81 TLADCANVHLVFTD
-95 ALKADLDR
+95 ALKADLDA
-103 LMQEEL
+103 LMRDTL

-117 VANLPYYITT
+117 IANLPYYITT
-127 PLIMHVLEDC
+127 PLIMHVLEDSE
-137 KKVSELV
+137 KVSELV

-151 GERLTAAPGSKAYG
+151 GERLCAAPGSKAYG

-170 VQYAAV
+170 VQYAATV
-176 ATRAFD
+176 ARAFD
-182 VGRRAFIPA
+182 VGRHAFVPA
-191 PEVDSTILHLVP
+191 PEVDSTILHLIP
-203 YENRPLQ
+203 YEKRPIQ
-210 AKDDALLRRTVK
+210 AQSDAVLRRVVK

-233 NSLQSLGLDKALIA
+233 NSLSSLGCDKALIKQ
-247 SALAEV
+247 ALEAA
-253 GIDDA
+253 GIEDS
-258 RRAETVSVA
+258 RRAETLSVA
-267 EFVALADAFYEKGG
+267 EFVALADAFYEGG

>member
-21 NFIGDPTLLAR
+21 NFIGDPALLER
-32 IADVCS
+32 IATVCD
-38 WEAHDRALEI
+38 WQPGDRALEI

-56 RAIAE
+56 RAIARE
-61 RAEEVLAVEIDRRLA
+61 AEEVLAVEIDRRLA

-81 TLAETENVHLVFTD
+81 TLADCANVHLVFTD
-95 ALKADLDR
+95 ALKADLDA
-103 LMQEEL
+103 LMRDTL

-117 VANLPYYITT
+117 IANLPYYITT
-127 PLIMHVLEDC
+127 PLIMHVLEDSE
-137 KKVSELV
+137 KVSELV

-151 GERLTAAPGSKAYG
+151 GERLCAAPGSKAYG

-170 VQYAAV
+170 VQYAATV
-176 ATRAFD
+176 ARAFD
-182 VGRRAFIPA
+182 VSRHAFVPA
-191 PEVDSTILHLVP
+191 PEVDSTILHLIP
-203 YENRPLQ
+203 YEKRPIQ
-210 AKDDALLRRTVK
+210 AQSDAVLRHIVK

-233 NSLQSLGLDKALIA
+233 NSLSSLGCDKALIRQ
-247 SALAEV
+247 ALEAA
-253 GIDDA
+253 GIEDS
-258 RRAETVSVA
+258 RRAETLSVA
-267 EFVALADAFYEKGG
+267 EFVALADAFYEGG

>member
-21 NFIGDPTLLAR
+21 NFIGDPALLER
-32 IADVCS
+32 IATVCD
-38 WEAHDRALEI
+38 WQPGDRALEI

-56 RAIAE
+56 RAIARE
-61 RAEEVLAVEIDRRLA
+61 AEEVLAVEIDRRLA

-81 TLAETENVHLVFTD
+81 TLADCANVHLVFTD
-95 ALKADLDR
+95 ALKADLDA
-103 LMQEEL
+103 LMRDTL

-117 VANLPYYITT
+117 IANLPYYITT
-127 PLIMHVLEDC
+127 PLIMHVLEDSE
-137 KKVSELV
+137 KVSELV

-151 GERLTAAPGSKAYG
+151 GERLCAAPRNKAYG

-170 VQYAAV
+170 VQYAATV
-176 ATRAFD
+176 ARAFD
-182 VGRRAFIPA
+182 VGRHAFVPA
-191 PEVDSTILHLVP
+191 PEVDSTILHLIP
-203 YENRPLQ
+203 YEKRPIQ
-210 AKDDALLRRTVK
+210 AQSDAVLRRVVK

-233 NSLQSLGLDKALIA
+233 NSLSSLGCDKALIKQALEAA
-247 SALAEV
+247 SIE
-253 GIDDA
+253 DS
-258 RRAETVSVA
+258 RRAETLSVA
-267 EFVALADAFYEKGG
+267 EFVALADAFYEGG

>member
-21 NFIGDPTLLAR
+21 NFIGDPALLER
-32 IADVCS
+32 IATVCD
-38 WEAHDRALEI
+38 WQPGDRALEI

-56 RAIAE
+56 RAIARE
-61 RAEEVLAVEIDRRLA
+61 AEEVLAVEIDRRLA

-81 TLAETENVHLVFTD
+81 TLADCANVHLVFTD
-95 ALKADLDR
+95 ALKADLDA
-103 LMQEEL
+103 LMRDTL

-117 VANLPYYITT
+117 IANLPYYITT
-127 PLIMHVLEDC
+127 PLIMHVLEDSE
-137 KKVSELV
+137 KVSELV

-151 GERLTAAPGSKAYG
+151 GERLCAAPGSKAYG

-170 VQYAAV
+170 VQYAATV
-176 ATRAFD
+176 ARAFD
-182 VGRRAFIPA
+182 VDRHAFVPA
-191 PEVDSTILHLVP
+191 PEVDSTILHLIP
-203 YENRPLQ
+203 YEKRPIQ
-210 AKDDALLRRTVK
+210 AQSDAVLRRVVK

-233 NSLQSLGLDKALIA
+233 NSLSSLGCDKALIKQALEAA
-247 SALAEV
+247 SIE
-253 GIDDA
+253 DS
-258 RRAETVSVA
+258 RRAETLSVA
-267 EFVALADAFYEKGG
+267 EFVALADAFYEGG